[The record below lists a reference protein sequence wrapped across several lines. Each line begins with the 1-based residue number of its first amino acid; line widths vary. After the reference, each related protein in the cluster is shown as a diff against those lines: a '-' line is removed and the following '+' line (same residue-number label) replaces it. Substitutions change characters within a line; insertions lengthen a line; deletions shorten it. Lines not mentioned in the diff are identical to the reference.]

1 MFFIN
6 KNRFHES
13 YGDIKFGVS
22 GKYMLAAIKPGVG
35 VVRSLAV
42 PNLITNMG
50 MDSLAGDPHFN
61 RMHLGTGTTPPAFTD
76 TALTVFGVNVV
87 NGISAQAYGVASTT
101 PYYGWAR
108 VTWTSSVG
116 GATGNWTE
124 IGVSNQN
131 TNGGLRSHALIVDG
145 GGNPTTFPVLADE
158 QFQGVYEFRVHLP
171 ASDAPAT
178 IDLSGTPYDTITR
191 TLRATGTVWQ
201 PAAIATGTI
210 GAAGLWQPSTGAQ
223 IDGNCSWYS
232 GGLAAVTASNPL
244 GSPVGSGN
252 TTGIAS
258 TYTSGNFYRD
268 YGINFGSGVSV
279 GVVQTLK
286 LMLHYGALQVN
297 YDPTITKLT
306 TELIRHNQRIGW
318 ARI

>member
-13 YGDIKFGVS
+13 YGDVKFGVS
-22 GKYMLAAIKPGVG
+22 GKYRLAAIKPGVG
-35 VVRSLAV
+35 VVRSLEV

-50 MDSLAGDPHFN
+50 MDSLAGAPNFTH
-61 RMHLGTGTTPPAFTD
+61 MHLGTGTTAPAFTD
-76 TALTVFGVNVV
+76 TALAVFGVNVV
-87 NGISAQAYGVASTT
+87 NGVSGQAYGVAATA
-101 PYYGWAR
+101 PYYGWTR

-158 QFQGVYEFRVHLP
+158 QFQGVYEFRVYLP
-171 ASDAPAT
+171 TSDAPAT

-191 TLRATGTVWQ
+191 PLRATGLVWA
-201 PAAIATGTI
+201 PDAII
-210 GAAGLWQPSTGAQ
+210 GDTPGSAGIWQPSVGPQ
-223 IDGNCSWYS
+223 YDSNCSWYS
-232 GGLAAVTASNPL
+232 GGLSAATATQPL
-244 GSPVGSGN
+244 GTHVSSGD
-252 TTGIAS
+252 TSMIAAA
-258 TYTSGNFYRD
+258 YTPGNFYRD
-268 YGINFGSGVSV
+268 YGVNFGSGVSV

-286 LMLHYGALQVN
+286 LMLYQGALQVN
-297 YDPTITKLT
+297 YDPTITKLS
-306 TELIRHNQRIGW
+306 TELIRHNQRISW
-318 ARI
+318 ARL